1 MSETNVENNQSNDSK
16 KIITLIILILTI
28 MVCTTSATYAYFA
41 IGAKNTTTVTGK
53 AATASL
59 SLTVNKILP
68 TAANTGVIVP
78 QYSYNGTSATYSST
92 NDILMKAVN
101 NTTPGKCVD
110 GNKNIICQVY
120 TIQITN
126 NSTATASIRGTFS
139 LTGGTFNNLKWYIL
153 AQGAST
159 VPSDAATK
167 KYTNINS
174 SGTLNQRNGNTT
186 RYIYGYAKSNTALTN
201 SDHGFDSSTLG
212 TITLTSGASYY
223 YTIIIWIEET
233 DSDQSA
239 TNTGTFTGTIEFYAV
254 NNSGNKI
261 NGITS
266 TITS

>member
-139 LTGGTFNNLKWYIL
+139 LTGGPFNNLKWYIL

-174 SGTLNQRNGNTT
+174 SGTLNQRNGSTT

-201 SDHGFDSSTLG
+201 SAHGFDSSTLG